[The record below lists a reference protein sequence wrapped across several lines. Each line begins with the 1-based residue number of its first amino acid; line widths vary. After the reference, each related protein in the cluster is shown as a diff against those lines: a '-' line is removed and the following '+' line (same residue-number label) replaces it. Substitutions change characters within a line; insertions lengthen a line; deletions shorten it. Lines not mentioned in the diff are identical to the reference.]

1 MHHLTH
7 RTTLG
12 RIPTDRPSRL
22 RPARLRGSIGL
33 AVIAALALGAC
44 SDSADDP
51 PPAAAPNDDAP
62 PSDPATDDD
71 ANNAAPSSVA
81 SKGQLVNCVDPT
93 VPPMEFFGEDDSEN
107 PIGFDIDMVE
117 AVAESWGVETV
128 QKVTPFTGI
137 LPALAGGSC
146 DIVWSAIFIL
156 PERLEGEFD
165 AVPYLGSGPVLLVPA
180 GNPEGISS
188 PEDLSGKTVAV
199 QSGTNFPGMI
209 LDLNDEL
216 TAAGKDPANLQE
228 YSGASDAAQQVLIGR
243 ASAFLA
249 LDADGTAR
257 VNDSPDDWEIGY
269 TYPKDLQYGVFYLKE
284 DTELGEAIQAAVDEL
299 VDSGT
304 MKARLEH
311 WGLPTDTII
320 TR

>member
-1 MHHLTH
+1 MHHENGGRLSTGSDPRNSPH
-7 RTTLG
+7 R
-12 RIPTDRPSRL
+12 RASR
-22 RPARLRGSIGL
+22 RSVTAIG
-33 AVIAALALGAC
+33 AVMIGALALSAC
-44 SDSADDP
+44 SDNGSAAQDP
-51 PPAAAPNDDAP
+51 SPDGAAT
-62 PSDPATDDD
+62 S
-71 ANNAAPSSVA
+71 AAPSSVA
-81 SKGQLVNCVDPT
+81 STGQLVNCVDPT

-117 AVAESWGVETV
+117 AVAEAWGVEVV

-165 AVPYLGSGPVLLVPA
+165 AVPYLSSGPVLLVAA
-180 GNPEGISS
+180 GNPDGISA

-209 LDLNDEL
+209 LDLNEEL
-216 TAAGKDPANLQE
+216 EAAGKAPANLQE
-228 YSGASDAAQQVLIGR
+228 YAGATDAAQQVLIGR
-243 ASAFLA
+243 ATAFLA

-257 VNDSPDDWEIGY
+257 VNDAPDDWEIAY

-284 DTELGEAIQAAVDEL
+284 DTELGEALDEAIADL
-299 VDSGT
+299 VESGT
-304 MKARLEH
+304 MKSRLEH